1 MTMEIKILQ
10 EKENSIKVLMKDTN
24 IVFVNSIRRQIM
36 SGVPVIAIED
46 VHFYENT
53 GAMHD
58 EMLAQRLGMVPLKS
72 DSKKCKAGDSVKL
85 VLEKDGPC
93 TVYSSD
99 IKSTDPNIEPVDLN
113 IPITKLGTGEKL
125 KLEMDAIVGTGE
137 QHSKWQPAVVS
148 YQEMPVIMSEK
159 GAKDKSYKA
168 DMIEILL
175 DEKHRDIQLKEGQHI
190 EYDDTTFI
198 FTIESHGNMSP
209 RELFEAAI
217 DGLMEKAKEFRGEL
231 KNLS

>member
-1 MTMEIKILQ
+1 MEIKILQ